1 MFAAS
6 FRIATVTAFVIGNWL
21 FQQGQPLLLL
31 GVVGAAE
38 LGVDSLLLLELL
50 VGSAVLPLT
59 LVDVLPWIES
69 LELSHQELLLRL
81 LVIAVILRRLGIH
94 GELLRIVV
102 PEVLLKWLLLIRLL
116 EILLVTV
123 LSLRQLGWQ
132 AAELWH
138 ARSLLLGELQQVCW
152 LRL

>member
-1 MFAAS
+1 MLPTS
-6 FRIATVTAFVIGNWL
+6 FRIATVTALVVGHWL
-21 FQQGQPLLLL
+21 VQQRQPLLLL

-94 GELLRIVV
+94 GELL
-102 PEVLLKWLLLIRLL
+102 
-116 EILLVTV
+116 
-123 LSLRQLGWQ
+123 
-132 AAELWH
+132 
-138 ARSLLLGELQQVCW
+138 
-152 LRL
+152 

>member
-6 FRIATVTAFVIGNWL
+6 FRIATVTALVVGHWL
-21 FQQGQPLLLL
+21 VQQRQPLLLL

-94 GELLRIVV
+94 GELL
-102 PEVLLKWLLLIRLL
+102 
-116 EILLVTV
+116 
-123 LSLRQLGWQ
+123 
-132 AAELWH
+132 
-138 ARSLLLGELQQVCW
+138 
-152 LRL
+152 

>member
-6 FRIATVTAFVIGNWL
+6 FRIATVTALVVGHWL
-21 FQQGQPLLLL
+21 VQQGQPLLLL

-81 LVIAVILRRLGIH
+81 LVIAVICGRLGIH
-94 GELLRIVV
+94 GELL
-102 PEVLLKWLLLIRLL
+102 
-116 EILLVTV
+116 
-123 LSLRQLGWQ
+123 
-132 AAELWH
+132 
-138 ARSLLLGELQQVCW
+138 
-152 LRL
+152 

>member
-6 FRIATVTAFVIGNWL
+6 FRIATVTAFVIGHWL
-21 FQQGQPLLLL
+21 VQQGQPLLLL

-94 GELLRIVV
+94 GELL
-102 PEVLLKWLLLIRLL
+102 
-116 EILLVTV
+116 
-123 LSLRQLGWQ
+123 
-132 AAELWH
+132 
-138 ARSLLLGELQQVCW
+138 
-152 LRL
+152 

>member
-6 FRIATVTAFVIGNWL
+6 FRIATVTAFVIGHWL
-21 FQQGQPLLLL
+21 VQQGQPLLLL

-81 LVIAVILRRLGIH
+81 LVIAVICGRLGIH
-94 GELLRIVV
+94 GELL
-102 PEVLLKWLLLIRLL
+102 
-116 EILLVTV
+116 
-123 LSLRQLGWQ
+123 
-132 AAELWH
+132 
-138 ARSLLLGELQQVCW
+138 
-152 LRL
+152 

>member
-6 FRIATVTAFVIGNWL
+6 FRIATVTALVIGHWL
-21 FQQGQPLLLL
+21 VQQGQPLLLL

-59 LVDVLPWIES
+59 LVDVLPRVES

-81 LVIAVILRRLGIH
+81 LVITVILRRLGIH
-94 GELLRIVV
+94 GELL
-102 PEVLLKWLLLIRLL
+102 
-116 EILLVTV
+116 
-123 LSLRQLGWQ
+123 
-132 AAELWH
+132 
-138 ARSLLLGELQQVCW
+138 
-152 LRL
+152 